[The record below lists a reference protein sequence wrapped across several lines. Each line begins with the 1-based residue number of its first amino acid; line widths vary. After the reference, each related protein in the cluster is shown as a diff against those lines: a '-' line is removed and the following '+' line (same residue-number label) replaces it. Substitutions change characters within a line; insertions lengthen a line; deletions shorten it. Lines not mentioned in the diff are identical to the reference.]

1 MGDVELTKLL
11 CTILGIVP
19 GWEWREDGPA
29 YTANEVGI
37 WYRTMGA
44 DPDRAIAVTV
54 YGGTDPTV
62 YEPQRR
68 AQLHFRGA
76 RGDIAG
82 ADALADVAFLLLHER
97 PRGQGL
103 SSIARTS
110 FGSLSI
116 DDNRRAERTD
126 NYLITLDNLE
136 ASTS

>member
-1 MGDVELTKLL
+1 MGDVELTKML

-19 GWEWREDGPA
+19 GWAWRETGPP
-29 YTANEVGI
+29 YTATEVGI
-37 WYRTMGA
+37 WYRTIGET
-44 DPDRAIAVTV
+44 PDRAIGVTV

-76 RGDIAG
+76 RDDVAG
-82 ADALADVAFLLLHER
+82 ADNLADVAFLLLHER